1 MNMKDVSVIIPV
13 YNAED
18 YLRDCL
24 LALIGQKNSVSV
36 EYILVNM
43 ALLIIVS
50 KYAKNLL
57 ISIVSL
63 N

>member
-13 YNAED
+13 HNAED